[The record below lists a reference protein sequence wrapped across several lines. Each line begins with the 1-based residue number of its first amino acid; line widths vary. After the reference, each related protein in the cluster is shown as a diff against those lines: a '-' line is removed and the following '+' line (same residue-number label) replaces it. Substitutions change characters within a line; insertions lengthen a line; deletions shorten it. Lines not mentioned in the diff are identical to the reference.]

1 MISKMHRTEY
11 SGGRGGIL
19 LRLRQWTDATI
30 VRMTVHRRRSQS
42 PPLSRLGRVEL
53 LELLTRLVGM
63 ARLLKKCV
71 AARHFLLEW

>member
-19 LRLRQWTDATI
+19 LRLRQCTDATI

-42 PPLSRLGRVEL
+42 PPLSGLGVEL

-63 ARLLKKCV
+63 ARLSKKCV